1 MQMDVQEWAGSE
13 KICGLHISVYQRALT
28 VEEALNNQGA
38 RMACS
43 VDVSQ
48 PLQCQ

>member
-1 MQMDVQEWAGSE
+1 MAVQEWAGSD
-13 KICGLHISVYQRALT
+13 KICVLHVGVYQKALT